1 MKILN
6 FSSTSAAL
14 DALSYGTAEVGDVLV
29 VESEQVV
36 GVASY
41 FHFSVTVKRGELS
54 EFLIDQPTGPSE
66 FLVLVTSIRA
76 AVAEAV
82 RLGYEVIP
90 ELAALSLAPQ

>member
-6 FSSTSAAL
+6 FNSTS
-14 DALSYGTAEVGDVLV
+14 DAYDAISYGKAEVGDVLV

-36 GVASY
+36 SVASL
-41 FHFSVTVKRGELS
+41 FRFSVTVKRGDMS
-54 EFLIDQPTGPSE
+54 EFLIDYPTGPAE
-66 FLVLVTSIRA
+66 FLVLVNGIRA

-90 ELAALSLAPQ
+90 ELAAL